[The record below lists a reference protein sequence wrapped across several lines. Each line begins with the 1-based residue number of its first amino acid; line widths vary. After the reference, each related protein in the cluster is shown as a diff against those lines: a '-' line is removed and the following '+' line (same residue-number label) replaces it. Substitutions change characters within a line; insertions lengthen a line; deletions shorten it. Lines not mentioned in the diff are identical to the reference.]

1 MPVRS
6 RIRRVGER
14 VSREDCERRVLA
26 ALDKMQPTNAATVA
40 DHIWP
45 GHDMKPQAAAL
56 AAGGILGRMQ
66 RRGLAGHYKG
76 GCVKTEHPNA

>member
-1 MPVRS
+1 MPGRS
-6 RIRRVGER
+6 LIRRVGER
-14 VSREDCERRVLA
+14 VSREECERRVLA
-26 ALDKMQPTNAATVA
+26 ALDKIRPMNAATVA
-40 DHIWP
+40 DHIRP

-76 GCVKTEHPNA
+76 GWVKN